1 MMVMTREPD
10 DTSVNFES
18 PTQRLTQSCQ
28 TVYIRYK
35 QPLTLISNNKSDH
48 HDMTEMLLKVT
59 LNIINEAV
67 IYFRPVMLA
76 KFGDPGYTAL
86 IIWFH
91 FAQ

>member
-1 MMVMTREPD
+1 MMVMIREPD

-35 QPLTLISNNKSDH
+35 QPLTLISNNKGDH

-59 LNIINEAV
+59 LNTINEAV
-67 IYFRPVMLA
+67 IYLRPVMLA
-76 KFGDPGYTAL
+76 KFVDPGYTAL

>member
-18 PTQRLTQSCQ
+18 PTQLTQSCQ
-28 TVYIRYK
+28 TVYVRYK

-48 HDMTEMLLKVT
+48 HDMTEILLNT
-59 LNIINEAV
+59 INEAV

-76 KFGDPGYTAL
+76 KFGDPGSTAL

>member
-18 PTQRLTQSCQ
+18 PTQLTQSCQ
-28 TVYIRYK
+28 TVYVRYK

-48 HDMTEMLLKVT
+48 HDMTEILLKVA
-59 LNIINEAV
+59 LNTINEAV

-76 KFGDPGYTAL
+76 KFGDPGSTAL

>member
-1 MMVMTREPD
+1 MVVMTREPD
-10 DTSVNFES
+10 DTSVNFVS

-28 TVYIRYK
+28 TVCVRYK
-35 QPLTLISNNKSDH
+35 QPLTFISNNKSDH
-48 HDMTEMLLKVT
+48 HDMTEILLKVA
-59 LNIINEAV
+59 LNTTNEAI